1 MKSYLSSSILQLKYY
16 KILGEKTIT
25 RIPNNKLSFKLND
38 NSNSIN
44 TIVKHLNGNM
54 LSRWT
59 NFLNSDGEK
68 DFRERD
74 NEFIEDINNKEEL
87 LNLWGKGWDC
97 LFNTLESLSETD
109 LEKIVYI
116 RNESHTVIESINRQL
131 CHYSYHIGQ
140 IVYLGKII
148 LEENWESLSI
158 PKGQSEEFNSKKSE
172 LLKEM

>member
-1 MKSYLSSSILQLKYY
+1 MKSYLSSSILQFKYY
-16 KILGEKTIT
+16 KPLGEKTIT
-25 RIPNNKLSFKLND
+25 RIPDNKLSFKLND

-74 NEFIEDINNKEEL
+74 NEFVDDINNKEEL
-87 LNLWGKGWDC
+87 LNLWSKGWDC

-158 PKGQSEEFNSKKSE
+158 PKGQSEKFNSKKFSI
-172 LLKEM
+172 KKK

>member
-1 MKSYLSSSILQLKYY
+1 MKSYLSSSILQFKYY
-16 KILGEKTIT
+16 KTLGEKTIT
-25 RIPNNKLSFKLND
+25 RIPDNKLSFKLND

-74 NEFIEDINNKEEL
+74 NEFVDDINNKEEL
-87 LNLWGKGWDC
+87 LNLWSKGWDC

-158 PKGQSEEFNSKKSE
+158 PKGQSEKFNSKKFSI
-172 LLKEM
+172 KKK

>member
-1 MKSYLSSSILQLKYY
+1 MNSYLSSSILQFKYY
-16 KILGEKTIT
+16 KTLGEKTII
-25 RIPNNKLSFKLND
+25 RIPDHKLCFKPND

-59 NFLNSDGEK
+59 DFLNSDGEK

-74 NEFIEDINNKEEL
+74 DEFIDTIKNKEEL
-87 LNLWGKGWDC
+87 LKLWAKGWDC
-97 LFNTLESLSETD
+97 LFNTLESLTDTD

-116 RNESHTVIESINRQL
+116 RNESQTVIESINRQL

-140 IVYLGKII
+140 IVCLGKIL
-148 LEENWESLSI
+148 LEEYWESLSI
-158 PKGQSEEFNSKKSE
+158 PKGQSEEFNAKKFSIK
-172 LLKEM
+172 KE

>member
-1 MKSYLSSSILQLKYY
+1 MKSYLSSSILQFKYY
-16 KILGEKTIT
+16 KTLGEKTIT
-25 RIPNNKLSFKLND
+25 RIPDNKLSFKLND

-44 TIVKHLNGNM
+44 TIVKHLSGNM

-74 NEFIEDINNKEEL
+74 NEFVDDINNKEEL
-87 LNLWGKGWDC
+87 LNLWSKGWDC
-97 LFNTLESLSETD
+97 LFNTLESLSESD

-158 PKGQSEEFNSKKSE
+158 PKGQSEEFNSKKFSI
-172 LLKEM
+172 KKK

>member
-1 MKSYLSSSILQLKYY
+1 MKSYLSSSILQFKYY
-16 KILGEKTIT
+16 KTLGEKTII
-25 RIPNNKLSFKLND
+25 RIPDNKLSFKLND
-38 NSNSIN
+38 NSNSVN
-44 TIVKHLNGNM
+44 TIIKHLNGNM

-68 DFRERD
+68 DFRDRD
-74 NEFIEDINNKEEL
+74 NEFVDDINNKEEL
-87 LNLWGKGWDC
+87 LNLWSKGWDC
-97 LFNTLESLSETD
+97 LFNSLESLSETD

-158 PKGQSEEFNSKKSE
+158 PKGQS
-172 LLKEM
+172 

>member
-1 MKSYLSSSILQLKYY
+1 
-16 KILGEKTIT
+16 
-25 RIPNNKLSFKLND
+25 
-38 NSNSIN
+38 
-44 TIVKHLNGNM
+44 M

-68 DFRERD
+68 DFRDRD
-74 NEFIEDINNKEEL
+74 NEFVDDINNKEEL
-87 LNLWGKGWDC
+87 LNLWSKGWDC
-97 LFNTLESLSETD
+97 LFNSLESLSETD

-158 PKGQSEEFNSKKSE
+158 PKDQSEKFNLKKFSI
-172 LLKEM
+172 KKK

>member
-1 MKSYLSSSILQLKYY
+1 
-16 KILGEKTIT
+16 
-25 RIPNNKLSFKLND
+25 
-38 NSNSIN
+38 
-44 TIVKHLNGNM
+44 M

-68 DFRERD
+68 DFRDRD
-74 NEFIEDINNKEEL
+74 NEFVDDINNKEEL
-87 LNLWGKGWDC
+87 LNLWSKGWDC

-158 PKGQSEEFNSKKSE
+158 PKDQSEKFNLKKFSI
-172 LLKEM
+172 KKK

>member
-1 MKSYLSSSILQLKYY
+1 
-16 KILGEKTIT
+16 
-25 RIPNNKLSFKLND
+25 
-38 NSNSIN
+38 
-44 TIVKHLNGNM
+44 M

-74 NEFIEDINNKEEL
+74 NEFVDDINNKEEL
-87 LNLWGKGWDC
+87 LNLWSKGWNC

-158 PKGQSEEFNSKKSE
+158 PKGQS
-172 LLKEM
+172 

>member
-1 MKSYLSSSILQLKYY
+1 
-16 KILGEKTIT
+16 
-25 RIPNNKLSFKLND
+25 
-38 NSNSIN
+38 
-44 TIVKHLNGNM
+44 M

-74 NEFIEDINNKEEL
+74 NEFVDDINNKEEL
-87 LNLWGKGWDC
+87 LNLWSKGWNC

-158 PKGQSEEFNSKKSE
+158 PKDQSEKFNLKKFSI
-172 LLKEM
+172 KKK

>member
-1 MKSYLSSSILQLKYY
+1 
-16 KILGEKTIT
+16 
-25 RIPNNKLSFKLND
+25 
-38 NSNSIN
+38 
-44 TIVKHLNGNM
+44 M

-74 NEFIEDINNKEEL
+74 NEFVDDINNKEEL
-87 LNLWGKGWDC
+87 LNLWSKGWDC

-140 IVYLGKII
+140 IVSLGKII

-158 PKGQSEEFNSKKSE
+158 SKGQSKEFNSKKISI
-172 LLKEM
+172 KKK

>member
-44 TIVKHLNGNM
+44 TIVKLLNGNM

-74 NEFIEDINNKEEL
+74 NEFIDDINNK
-87 LNLWGKGWDC
+87 
-97 LFNTLESLSETD
+97 
-109 LEKIVYI
+109 
-116 RNESHTVIESINRQL
+116 
-131 CHYSYHIGQ
+131 
-140 IVYLGKII
+140 
-148 LEENWESLSI
+148 
-158 PKGQSEEFNSKKSE
+158 
-172 LLKEM
+172 

>member
-1 MKSYLSSSILQLKYY
+1 
-16 KILGEKTIT
+16 
-25 RIPNNKLSFKLND
+25 
-38 NSNSIN
+38 
-44 TIVKHLNGNM
+44 M

-74 NEFIEDINNKEEL
+74 NEFIDDINNKEEL
-87 LNLWGKGWDC
+87 LNLWSKGWDC

-158 PKGQSEEFNSKKSE
+158 PKGQSKEFNSKKISI
-172 LLKEM
+172 KKK